1 MYALILAGGSG
12 TRLWPYSRSAMPK
25 QFLALRSER
34 TMLQETVD
42 RVLPLISADKIYIAT
57 GEAYADVVAEQLP
70 DVPRENILIEP
81 VGRGTAPCI
90 GYAALQLRKR
100 DPEAVM
106 AVLSADHSIERA
118 EVFCAALASASEI
131 ARSGKL
137 VTLGIAPREPSTGYG
152 YIHRGEKLADLSN
165 FEAYSVAAFVE
176 KPDRA
181 RAESYVASGEYDWN
195 AGIFIWRADVL
206 LEQLAL
212 FQPDM
217 VAQLAQIDLASGTP
231 EANEVL
237 NTVWPNITNIA
248 IDVAVMEK
256 TQLAAVIPVDI
267 GWSDVGDW
275 SALADVLPH
284 DQQGNAVVGPHIG
297 LETKNSL
304 IFSPRKRIVATID
317 VEDLIIVDTDDV
329 LLICPRSRAQDV
341 KNLVAEVRASE
352 HKNKL

>member
-12 TRLWPYSRSAMPK
+12 TRLWPYSRSGMPK
-25 QFLALRSER
+25 QFLAMRSER

-106 AVLSADHSIERA
+106 AVLSADHHIERG
-118 EVFCAALASASEI
+118 EVFCAALASASEV

-137 VTLGIAPREPSTGYG
+137 VTLGIAPREASTAYG
-152 YIHRGEKLADLSN
+152 YIHRGEKLADLTG
-165 FEAYSVAAFVE
+165 FEAFSVAAFVE

-206 LEQLAL
+206 LEELAL

-217 VAQLAQIDLASGTP
+217 VAKLAQINLASDKP
-231 EANEVL
+231 EATDVL
-237 NTVWPNITNIA
+237 NTVWPTITNVA
-248 IDVAVMEK
+248 IDVAVMEQTK
-256 TQLAAVIPVDI
+256 LAAVIPVDI

-275 SALADVLPH
+275 SALADVLPQ
-284 DQQGNAVVGPHIG
+284 DARGNAVVGAHVG
-297 LETKNSL
+297 LETNNSL
-304 IFSPRKRIVATID
+304 IYSPRKRIIATID
-317 VEDLIIVDTDDV
+317 VDDLIIVDTDDV